1 MSLSESNSEISLQIR
16 RLFRKD
22 SIVILIEIR
31 IVNVNKTDE
40 IEV

>member
-1 MSLSESNSEISLQIR
+1 MSLSEINSEISLQIR

-31 IVNVNKTDE
+31 IVNANETDE
-40 IEV
+40 TGV

>member
-1 MSLSESNSEISLQIR
+1 MSLSEINSEISLQIR

-31 IVNVNKTDE
+31 IVNANETDKTG
-40 IEV
+40 V